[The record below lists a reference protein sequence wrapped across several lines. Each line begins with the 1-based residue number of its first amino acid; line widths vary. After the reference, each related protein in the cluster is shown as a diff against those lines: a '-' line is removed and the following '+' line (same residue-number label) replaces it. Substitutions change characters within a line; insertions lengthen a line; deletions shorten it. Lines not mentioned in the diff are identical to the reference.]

1 MATLFEIDR
10 IEITLNEGIISIRQ
24 QYKSPI
30 TIPVMYVPILIQ
42 MIEEVCDKDKKER
55 EASNG

>member
-30 TIPVMYVPILIQ
+30 TLPVMYVPILIQ
-42 MIEEVCDKDKKER
+42 MIEKECFPD
-55 EASNG
+55 EK